1 MIQGINIAL
10 TDAQKITA
18 GSYWTGTDSRRVVIN
33 IDTLTIRIDS
43 EDAQRLRDALDRVVN
58 EGKP

>member
-1 MIQGINIAL
+1 MIHGINIAF

-18 GSYWTGTDSRRVVIN
+18 GSYWYGTSSRRVVIE

-43 EDAQRLRDALDRVVN
+43 EGAQRLRDALDRVVN